1 MSEFDYIVIGAGSAG
16 CVLANRL
23 SEDPENSVLLLE
35 AGKDDR
41 SLFIRMPTAL
51 SIPMNTPRFSW
62 GYWGEPEP
70 GLDGRR
76 MDCARGK
83 VLGGSSAINGMVY
96 VRGHADD
103 FDQWVEAG
111 ATGWSYADC
120 LPYFKRA
127 ERWMGG
133 ADAYRGGEG
142 PVDTCNGNNMKN
154 PLYTAFIAAGEE
166 AGYGRTEDYNGYRQE
181 GFGPMHMTVRRGE
194 RCSTDWA
201 YLAPARKRPNLTVV
215 TEAEVDKLTLSG

>member
-1 MSEFDYIVIGAGSAG
+1 MTEFDYIVVGAGSAG

-23 SEDPENSVLLLE
+23 TEDGRHSVLLIE

-51 SIPMNTPRFSW
+51 SIPMNTPRFNW
-62 GYWGEPEP
+62 GFWGQPEP

-96 VRGHADD
+96 VRGHAED
-103 FDQWVEAG
+103 FDDWARDG
-111 ATGWSYADC
+111 ATGWGYADC

-127 ERWMGG
+127 ERWMG
-133 ADAYRGGEG
+133 ARMPGEVARARSIPAMATTWATRFTVPSSL
-142 PVDTCNGNNMKN
+142 PVMRRATVPPRITM
-154 PLYTAFIAAGEE
+154 AIAKRA
-166 AGYGRTEDYNGYRQE
+166 
-181 GFGPMHMTVRRGE
+181 
-194 RCSTDWA
+194 S
-201 YLAPARKRPNLTVV
+201 APCT
-215 TEAEVDKLTLSG
+215 

>member
-1 MSEFDYIVIGAGSAG
+1 MTEFDYIVVGAGSAG

-23 SEDPENSVLLLE
+23 TEDGRQSVLLIE

-51 SIPMNTPRFSW
+51 SIPMNTPRFNW
-62 GYWGEPEP
+62 GFWGQPEP

-96 VRGHADD
+96 VRGHAED
-103 FDQWVEAG
+103 FDDWARDG
-111 ATGWSYADC
+111 ATGWGYADC

-133 ADAYRGGEG
+133 EDAWRGGSG
-142 PVDTCNGNNMKN
+142 PVDTCNGNNMGN
-154 PLYTAFIAAGEE
+154 PLY
-166 AGYGRTEDYNGYRQE
+166 
-181 GFGPMHMTVRRGE
+181 
-194 RCSTDWA
+194 
-201 YLAPARKRPNLTVV
+201 
-215 TEAEVDKLTLSG
+215 LSLIHI